1 MKYVGRSVR
10 SLDADEKVTGSAV
23 YTADLTVPGMKFA
36 RLVSSPHAH
45 ARIDGFDLEAARAV
59 PGVHTIITYDSLDL
73 GRLGC
78 IRALK
83 PYGQSVKDRPVLAHE
98 KARFQGEPVAI
109 VVADSETAAVE
120 AAARVEVRYT
130 PLPQVAEM
138 QSAIQGGTLVHD
150 ADAVYDTEGA
160 DDFEYD
166 YAHNHC
172 GGTHFIEGDP
182 ERAFREAPRVIEDRF
197 TFPSLFHYPMEPHCA
212 VAMVDDRSV
221 TVHSSSQAPFP
232 VRDELARMFGLEPG
246 QVTVK
251 VPYVGGGFGS
261 KGHVSMEHLAV
272 LAAAAAGVPVQLR
285 LSMEETAFTARRHPA
300 EIEIRTGLRED
311 GTLLCREARIYL
323 DTGAYADFGIQVTR
337 KAAFRAVGPYRV
349 QHARADCY
357 SVYTNKVPAGA
368 FRGIGSV
375 QLGWACEAHTDRICT
390 ELGYDPIEF
399 RLKNLL
405 RSGERYVLGGPP
417 LDGSPLETFQVCL
430 ERFEES
436 HRDRAPE
443 SLARPGEKIGT
454 GIACAIKDLSTTQY
468 NARIVFNDDATFA
481 VHANAPEI
489 GGGAKTVLAQTA
501 AEVLGVGID
510 RITIAPYDTSTTPGA
525 SGVYGSRITVLMGNA
540 VKRASEELRELLLQQ
555 AAALTD
561 RDLQNLSLDDGVF
574 SSNGEPVISLEE
586 LAGRTTG
593 TLVGRGMD
601 KALTRDRIDIRTW
614 EINAGIAV
622 MAVDSETGRVRC
634 LSYVSSADIGQAMH
648 PLRCEGQEQGS
659 VMFGMGN
666 SLTEEQ
672 VFDGALLLNP
682 SAIDYALPRFKD
694 LPVVFDSVLIENGDG
709 PGPFG
714 SKGMAEGGLAPVAP
728 AIAAALRNAVG
739 VVVRDLPMSPERV
752 YRLMERG
759 AEAGRTT

>member
-1 MKYVGRSVR
+1 MKYVGQSVR
-10 SLDADEKVTGSAV
+10 SLDADEKVTGTAV
-23 YTADLTVPGMKFA
+23 YTADLTIPGMKFA
-36 RLVSSPHAH
+36 RLICSPYAH
-45 ARIDGFDLEAARAV
+45 ARIDGFELEAAREV
-59 PGVHTIITYDSLDL
+59 EGVRAIVTHDTLDL
-73 GRLGC
+73 QRLGC
-78 IRALK
+78 IRAIR
-83 PYGQSVKDRPVLAHE
+83 PYGQAVKDRPVLAHE
-98 KARFQGEPVAI
+98 KVRFQGEPVAI
-109 VVADSETAAVE
+109 VVADSETAATE
-120 AAARVEVRYT
+120 AVARIQVHYT

-138 QSAIQGGTLVHD
+138 KSALEGGTLVHD
-150 ADAVYDTEGA
+150 RDAGYDRVGA

-166 YAHNHC
+166 YAHNSC
-172 GGTHFIEGDP
+172 GGTHFVQGNP
-182 ERAFREAPRVIEDRF
+182 EQAFREAAHVIEDRF

-212 VAMVDDRSV
+212 VAMVDDKSV
-221 TVHSSSQAPFP
+221 TVHTSSQAPFP
-232 VRDELARMFGLEPG
+232 VRDELARMFGLEKE

-261 KGHVSMEHLAV
+261 KGHISVEHLAV
-272 LAAAAAGVPVQLR
+272 LAAAASGVPVQLR
-285 LSMEETAFTARRHPA
+285 LTMEETAFTARRHPA
-300 EIEIRTGLRED
+300 EIEMRTGLRED
-311 GTLLCREARIYL
+311 GTVLCRETKIYL

-337 KAAFRAVGPYRV
+337 KAAFRSVGPYRV
-349 QHARADCY
+349 AHARADCY

-375 QLGWACEAHTDRICT
+375 QLAWAGEAHTDHICT

-405 RSGERYVLGGPP
+405 RSGEKYALGGPP
-417 LDGSPLETFQVCL
+417 LDGDPHATLQACL
-430 ERFEES
+430 DRFE
-436 HRDRAPE
+436 HTRRTQAPE
-443 SLARPGEKIGT
+443 SLARDGEKIGT
-454 GIACAIKDLSTTQY
+454 GIACSIKDLSTTQY
-468 NARIVFNDDATFA
+468 NARIVFNDDATFT

-540 VKRASEELRELLLQQ
+540 VMRASEELRELLLEK
-555 AAALTD
+555 AAALSD
-561 RDLQNLSLDDGVF
+561 RDRQGLSLEDGTF
-574 SSNGEPVISLEE
+574 ASEGEPVLSLEE
-586 LAGRTTG
+586 LAEGTTG

-622 MAVDSETGRVRC
+622 VAVDPESGKVRC
-634 LSYVSSADIGQAMH
+634 LGYVSAADVGQAMH

-666 SLTEEQ
+666 TLTEEQ

-682 SAIDYALPRFKD
+682 SAIDYALPRFKN
-694 LPVVFDSVLIENGDG
+694 LPPVFDSVLIENRDG

-728 AIAAALRNAVG
+728 AIAAALRQAVG
-739 VVVRDLPMSPERV
+739 IVVRDLPMSPERV
-752 YRLMERG
+752 YRLMESG
-759 AEAGRTT
+759 G

>member
-1 MKYVGRSVR
+1 MKYVGQSVR
-10 SLDADEKVTGSAV
+10 SLDADEKVTGTAV
-23 YTADLTVPGMKFA
+23 YTADLTIPGMKFA
-36 RLVSSPHAH
+36 RLICSPYAH
-45 ARIDGFDLEAARAV
+45 ARIDGFELEAAREV
-59 PGVHTIITYDSLDL
+59 EGVRAIVTHDTLDL
-73 GRLGC
+73 QRLGC
-78 IRALK
+78 IRAIR
-83 PYGQSVKDRPVLAHE
+83 PYGQAVKDRPVLAHE
-98 KARFQGEPVAI
+98 KVRFQGEPVAI
-109 VVADSETAAVE
+109 VVADSETAATE
-120 AAARVEVRYT
+120 AVARIQVHYT

-138 QSAIQGGTLVHD
+138 KSALEGGTLVHD
-150 ADAVYDTEGA
+150 RDAGYDRVGA

-166 YAHNHC
+166 YAHNSC
-172 GGTHFIEGDP
+172 GGTHFVQGNP
-182 ERAFREAPRVIEDRF
+182 EQAFREAAHVIEDRF

-212 VAMVDDRSV
+212 VAMVDDKSV
-221 TVHSSSQAPFP
+221 TVHTSSQAPFP
-232 VRDELARMFGLEPG
+232 VRDELARMFGLEKE

-261 KGHVSMEHLAV
+261 KGHISVEHLAV
-272 LAAAAAGVPVQLR
+272 LAAAASGVPVQLR
-285 LSMEETAFTARRHPA
+285 LTMEETAFTARRHPA
-300 EIEIRTGLRED
+300 EIEMRTGLRED
-311 GTLLCREARIYL
+311 GTVLCRETKIYL

-337 KAAFRAVGPYRV
+337 KAAFRSVGPYRV
-349 QHARADCY
+349 AHARADCY

-375 QLGWACEAHTDRICT
+375 QLAWAGEAHTDHICT

-405 RSGERYVLGGPP
+405 RSGEKYALGGPP
-417 LDGSPLETFQVCL
+417 LDGDPHATLQACL
-430 ERFEES
+430 DRFE
-436 HRDRAPE
+436 HTRRTQAPE
-443 SLARPGEKIGT
+443 SLARDGEKIGT
-454 GIACAIKDLSTTQY
+454 GIACSIKDLSTTQY
-468 NARIVFNDDATFA
+468 NARIVFNDDATFT

-540 VKRASEELRELLLQQ
+540 VMRASEELRELLLEK
-555 AAALTD
+555 AAALSD
-561 RDLQNLSLDDGVF
+561 RDRQSLSLEDGTF
-574 SSNGEPVISLEE
+574 ASEGEPVLSLEE
-586 LAGRTTG
+586 LAEGTTG

-622 MAVDSETGRVRC
+622 VAVDPESGKVRC
-634 LSYVSSADIGQAMH
+634 LGYVSAADVGQAMH

-666 SLTEEQ
+666 TLTEEQ

-682 SAIDYALPRFKD
+682 SAIDYALPRFKN
-694 LPVVFDSVLIENGDG
+694 LPPVFDSILIENRDG

-728 AIAAALRNAVG
+728 AIAAALRQAVG
-739 VVVRDLPMSPERV
+739 IVVRDLPMSPERV
-752 YRLMERG
+752 YRLMESG
-759 AEAGRTT
+759 G

>member
-1 MKYVGRSVR
+1 MMKYVGRSVR
-10 SLDADEKVTGSAV
+10 SLDADEKVTGTAV
-23 YTADLTVPGMKFA
+23 YTADLTMPGMKFA
-36 RLVSSPHAH
+36 RIVSSPHAH
-45 ARIDGFDLEAARAV
+45 ARIDGFDLDAARAV
-59 PGVHTIITYDSLDL
+59 PGVCAVVTYGSLEI

-83 PYGQSVKDRPVLAHE
+83 LYGQSVKDRPVLAHG
-98 KARFQGEPVAI
+98 KTRFQGEPVAI

-120 AAARVEVRYT
+120 GAARVEVRYT
-130 PLPQVAEM
+130 PLPEVADVM
-138 QSAIQGGTLVHD
+138 PAIEGGTLVHD
-150 ADAVYDTEGA
+150 AGAVYDTEGA

-172 GGTHFIEGDP
+172 GGTHFMEGDP
-182 ERAFREAPRVIEDRF
+182 ERAFGEAARVIEDRF

-212 VAMVDDRSV
+212 VAMVDESSV

-251 VPYVGGGFGS
+251 VPYVGGGFGA

-272 LAAAAAGVPVQLR
+272 LAAAATGAPVQLR

-300 EIEIRTGLRED
+300 EIAIRTGIRED
-311 GTLLCREARIYL
+311 GTLLCREAKIYL

-337 KAAFRAVGPYRV
+337 KAAFRSVGPYRV
-349 QHARADCY
+349 EHARADCY

-375 QLGWACEAHTDRICT
+375 QLGWACEAHTDHICA

-399 RLKNLL
+399 RRKNLL
-405 RSGERYVLGGPP
+405 RSGEKYVLGGPP
-417 LDGSPLETFQVCL
+417 LDGSPLDTFQVCL
-430 ERFEES
+430 ERFEASRRE
-436 HRDRAPE
+436 RAPE

-454 GIACAIKDLSTTQY
+454 GIACAIKDLSTTLY
-468 NARIVFNDDATFA
+468 NARIVFEDDATFT

-501 AEVLGVGID
+501 AEVLGVGIE
-510 RITIAPYDTSTTPGA
+510 RITIAPYDTSTAPGA

-561 RDLQNLSLDDGVF
+561 RDVQNLSLDDGVF
-574 SSNGEPVISLEE
+574 SNSGEPVMNLEE
-586 LAGRTTG
+586 LAERTTG

-622 MAVDSETGRVRC
+622 MAVDPETGRTRC

-694 LPVVFDSVLIENGDG
+694 LPAVFDSVLIENGDG

-728 AIAAALRNAVG
+728 AIAAALYNAVG

-752 YRLMERG
+752 YRLMDD
-759 AEAGRTT
+759 GR

>member
-10 SLDADEKVTGSAV
+10 SLDADEKVTGTAV

-36 RLVSSPHAH
+36 KLICSPYAH
-45 ARIDGFDLEAARAV
+45 ARIDGFDLEAARKV
-59 PGVHTIITYDSLDL
+59 EGVHTIVTHDTLDRS
-73 GRLGC
+73 RLGC
-78 IRALK
+78 IRAIK
-83 PYGQSVKDRPVLAHE
+83 PYGQAVKDRPVLAHE
-98 KARFQGEPVAI
+98 KVRFQGEPVAI
-109 VVADSETAAVE
+109 VVADSETAAAE
-120 AAARVEVRYT
+120 AVARIQVHYT

-138 QSAIQGGTLVHD
+138 KSALEGGTLVHD
-150 ADAVYDTEGA
+150 ADAAYDRVGA

-166 YAHNHC
+166 YGHNSC
-172 GGTHFIEGDP
+172 GGTHFVQGDP
-182 ERAFREAPRVIEDRF
+182 EQAFRESAHVIEDRF
-197 TFPSLFHYPMEPHCA
+197 SFPSLFHYPMEPHCA
-212 VAMVDDRSV
+212 VAMVDDKSV
-221 TVHSSSQAPFP
+221 TVHTSSQAPFP
-232 VRDELARMFGLEPG
+232 VRDELARMFGLENE

-261 KGHVSMEHLAV
+261 KGHISVEHLAV
-272 LAAAAAGVPVQLR
+272 LASAASGVPVQLR

-300 EIEIRTGLRED
+300 EIEMRTGLRED
-311 GTLLCREARIYL
+311 GTLLCRETKIHL

-337 KAAFRAVGPYRV
+337 KAAFRSVGPYRV
-349 QHARADCY
+349 AHARADCY

-375 QLGWACEAHTDRICT
+375 QLGWAGEAHTDHICA

-405 RSGERYVLGGPP
+405 RSGEKYALGGPP
-417 LDGSPLETFQVCL
+417 LDGDPLATLQACL
-430 ERFEES
+430 ERFE
-436 HRDRAPE
+436 HTRRTQALE
-443 SLARPGEKIGT
+443 SLARDGEKVGT

-468 NARIVFNDDATFA
+468 NARIVFNDDATFT
-481 VHANAPEI
+481 VYANAPEI

-501 AEVLGVGID
+501 AEVLSVDID
-510 RITIAPYDTSTTPGA
+510 SITIAPYDTSNTPGA

-540 VKRASEELRELLLQQ
+540 VKRASEELRELLLEK
-555 AAALTD
+555 AAALSD
-561 RDLQNLSLDDGVF
+561 RDLQSLSLEDGTF
-574 SSNGEPVISLEE
+574 ASQGEPVLSLEE
-586 LAGRTTG
+586 LAEGTTG

-601 KALTRDRIDIRTW
+601 KALTRERIDIRTW

-622 MAVDSETGRVRC
+622 VAVDPESGKVRC
-634 LSYVSSADIGQAMH
+634 LGYVSAADVGQAIH

-666 SLTEEQ
+666 TLTEEQ

-682 SAIDYALPRFKD
+682 SAIDYALPRFKN
-694 LPVVFDSVLIENGDG
+694 LPPVFDSILIENHDG

-728 AIAAALRNAVG
+728 AIAAALRQAVG
-739 VVVRDLPMSPERV
+739 VVVHDLPMSPERV
-752 YRLMERG
+752 YRLME
-759 AEAGRTT
+759 AGG

>member
-10 SLDADEKVTGSAV
+10 SLDADEKVTGTAV

-36 RLVSSPHAH
+36 KLICSPYAH
-45 ARIDGFDLEAARAV
+45 ARIDGFDLEAARKV
-59 PGVHTIITYDSLDL
+59 EGVHTIVTHDTLDRS
-73 GRLGC
+73 RLGC
-78 IRALK
+78 IRTIK
-83 PYGQSVKDRPVLAHE
+83 PYGQAVKDRPVLAHE
-98 KARFQGEPVAI
+98 KVRFQGEPVAI
-109 VVADSETAAVE
+109 VVADSETAAAEAVARIQVE
-120 AAARVEVRYT
+120 YT

-138 QSAIQGGTLVHD
+138 KSALEGGTLVHD
-150 ADAVYDTEGA
+150 ADAAYDRVGA

-166 YAHNHC
+166 YGHNSC
-172 GGTHFIEGDP
+172 GGTHFVQGDP
-182 ERAFREAPRVIEDRF
+182 ERAFRESAHVIEDRF
-197 TFPSLFHYPMEPHCA
+197 SFPSLFHYPMEPHCA
-212 VAMVDDRSV
+212 VAMVDDKSV
-221 TVHSSSQAPFP
+221 TVHTSSQAPFP
-232 VRDELARMFGLEPG
+232 VRDELARMFGLDKD

-261 KGHVSMEHLAV
+261 KGHISVEHLAV
-272 LAAAAAGVPVQLR
+272 LASAASGVPVQLR

-300 EIEIRTGLRED
+300 EIEMRTGLRED
-311 GTLLCREARIYL
+311 GTLLCRETKIHL

-337 KAAFRAVGPYRV
+337 KAAFRSVGPYRV
-349 QHARADCY
+349 AHARADCY

-375 QLGWACEAHTDRICT
+375 QLAWAGEAHTDHICT

-405 RSGERYVLGGPP
+405 RSGEKYALGGPP
-417 LDGSPLETFQVCL
+417 LDGDPHATLQACL
-430 ERFEES
+430 DRFE
-436 HRDRAPE
+436 HTRRTQAPE
-443 SLARPGEKIGT
+443 SLARDGEKIGT
-454 GIACAIKDLSTTQY
+454 GIACSIKDLSTTQY
-468 NARIVFNDDATFA
+468 NARIVFNDDATFT

-540 VKRASEELRELLLQQ
+540 VMRASEELRELLLEK
-555 AAALTD
+555 AAALSD
-561 RDLQNLSLDDGVF
+561 RDRQSLSLEDGTF
-574 SSNGEPVISLEE
+574 ASEGDPVLSLEE
-586 LAGRTTG
+586 LAEGTTG

-622 MAVDSETGRVRC
+622 VAVDPESGKVRC
-634 LSYVSSADIGQAMH
+634 LGYVSAADVGQAMH

-666 SLTEEQ
+666 TLTEEQ

-682 SAIDYALPRFKD
+682 SAIDYALPRFKN
-694 LPVVFDSVLIENGDG
+694 LPPVFDSILIENRDG

-728 AIAAALRNAVG
+728 AIAAALRQAVG
-739 VVVRDLPMSPERV
+739 IVVRDLPMSPERV
-752 YRLMERG
+752 YRLMESG
-759 AEAGRTT
+759 G

>member
-1 MKYVGRSVR
+1 MKYVGQSVR
-10 SLDADEKVTGSAV
+10 SLDADEKVTGTAV
-23 YTADLTVPGMKFA
+23 YTADLTIPGMKFA
-36 RLVSSPHAH
+36 RLICSPYAH
-45 ARIDGFDLEAARAV
+45 ARIDGFELEAAREV
-59 PGVHTIITYDSLDL
+59 EGVLAIVTHDALDFE
-73 GRLGC
+73 RMGC
-78 IRALK
+78 IRAIR
-83 PYGQSVKDRPVLAHE
+83 PYGQAVKDRPVLAHE
-98 KARFQGEPVAI
+98 KVRFQGEPVAI
-109 VVADSETAAVE
+109 VVADSETAATE
-120 AAARVEVRYT
+120 AVARIQVHYT

-138 QSAIQGGTLVHD
+138 KSALEGGTLVHD
-150 ADAVYDTEGA
+150 QDAGYDRVGA

-166 YAHNHC
+166 YAHNSC
-172 GGTHFIEGDP
+172 GGTHFVQGNP
-182 ERAFREAPRVIEDRF
+182 EQAFREAAHVIEDRF

-212 VAMVDDRSV
+212 VAMVDDKSV
-221 TVHSSSQAPFP
+221 TVHTSSQAPFP
-232 VRDELARMFGLEPG
+232 VRDELARMFGLEKE

-261 KGHVSMEHLAV
+261 KGHISVEHLAV
-272 LAAAAAGVPVQLR
+272 LAAAASGVPVQLR
-285 LSMEETAFTARRHPA
+285 LTMEETAFTARRHPA
-300 EIEIRTGLRED
+300 EIEMRTGLRED
-311 GTLLCREARIYL
+311 GTLLCRETKIYL

-337 KAAFRAVGPYRV
+337 KAAFRSVGPYRV
-349 QHARADCY
+349 AHARADCY

-375 QLGWACEAHTDRICT
+375 QLAWAGEAHTDHICT

-405 RSGERYVLGGPP
+405 RSGEKYALGGPP
-417 LDGSPLETFQVCL
+417 LDGDPHATLQACL
-430 ERFEES
+430 DRFE
-436 HRDRAPE
+436 HTRRTQAPE
-443 SLARPGEKIGT
+443 SLARDGEKIGT
-454 GIACAIKDLSTTQY
+454 GIACSIKDLSTTQY
-468 NARIVFNDDATFA
+468 NARIVFNDDATFT

-540 VKRASEELRELLLQQ
+540 VMRASEELRELLLEK
-555 AAALTD
+555 AAALSD
-561 RDLQNLSLDDGVF
+561 RDLQSLSLEDGTF
-574 SSNGEPVISLEE
+574 ASEGEPVLSLEE
-586 LAGRTTG
+586 LAEGTTG

-622 MAVDSETGRVRC
+622 VAVDPESGKVRC
-634 LSYVSSADIGQAMH
+634 LGYVSAADVGQAMH

-666 SLTEEQ
+666 TLTEEQ

-682 SAIDYALPRFKD
+682 SAIDYALPRFKN
-694 LPVVFDSVLIENGDG
+694 LPPVFDSILIENRDG

-728 AIAAALRNAVG
+728 AIAAALRQAVG
-739 VVVRDLPMSPERV
+739 IVVRDLPMSPERV
-752 YRLMERG
+752 YRLMESG
-759 AEAGRTT
+759 G

>member
-1 MKYVGRSVR
+1 MKYVGQSVR
-10 SLDADEKVTGSAV
+10 SLDADEKVTGTAV
-23 YTADLTVPGMKFA
+23 YTADLTIPGMKFA
-36 RLVSSPHAH
+36 RLICSPYAH
-45 ARIDGFDLEAARAV
+45 ARIDGFELEAAREV
-59 PGVHTIITYDSLDL
+59 EGVLAIVTHDTLDL
-73 GRLGC
+73 QRLGC
-78 IRALK
+78 IRTIM
-83 PYGQSVKDRPVLAHE
+83 PYGQAVKDRPVLAHE
-98 KARFQGEPVAI
+98 KVRFQGEPVVI

-120 AAARVEVRYT
+120 AAARIQVHYT

-138 QSAIQGGTLVHD
+138 KSALEGGTLVHD
-150 ADAVYDTEGA
+150 RDADYDRVGA
-160 DDFEYD
+160 DDFDFD
-166 YAHNHC
+166 YAHNSC
-172 GGTHFIEGDP
+172 GGTHFVQGNP
-182 ERAFREAPRVIEDRF
+182 EQAFREAAHVIEDRF

-212 VAMVDDRSV
+212 VAMVDDKSV
-221 TVHSSSQAPFP
+221 TVHTSSQAPFP
-232 VRDELARMFGLEPG
+232 VRDELARMFGLEKE

-261 KGHVSMEHLAV
+261 KGHISVEHLAV
-272 LAAAAAGVPVQLR
+272 LAAAASGVPVQLR
-285 LSMEETAFTARRHPA
+285 LTMEETAFTARRHPA
-300 EIEIRTGLRED
+300 EIEMRTGLRED
-311 GTLLCREARIYL
+311 GTVLCRETKIQL

-337 KAAFRAVGPYRV
+337 KAAFRSVGPYRV
-349 QHARADCY
+349 AHARADCY

-375 QLGWACEAHTDRICT
+375 QLGWAGEAHTDHICA

-405 RSGERYVLGGPP
+405 RSGEKYALGGPP
-417 LDGSPLETFQVCL
+417 LDGDPHATLQACL
-430 ERFEES
+430 DRFE
-436 HRDRAPE
+436 HTRRTQAPE
-443 SLARPGEKIGT
+443 SLARDGERIGT
-454 GIACAIKDLSTTQY
+454 GIACSIKDLSTTQY
-468 NARIVFNDDATFA
+468 NARIVFNDDATFT

-540 VKRASEELRELLLQQ
+540 VKRASEELLELLLEK
-555 AAALTD
+555 AAALSD
-561 RDLQNLSLDDGVF
+561 RDLQSLSLEDGTF
-574 SSNGEPVISLEE
+574 TSEGEPVLSLEE
-586 LAGRTTG
+586 LAEGTTG

-622 MAVDSETGRVRC
+622 VAVDPESGKVRC
-634 LSYVSSADIGQAMH
+634 LGYVSAADVGQAMH

-666 SLTEEQ
+666 TLTEEQ

-682 SAIDYALPRFKD
+682 SAIDYALPRFEN
-694 LPVVFDSVLIENGDG
+694 LPPVFDSILIENRDG

-728 AIAAALRNAVG
+728 AIAAALRQAVG
-739 VVVRDLPMSPERV
+739 IVVRDLPMSPERV
-752 YRLMERG
+752 YRLMESG
-759 AEAGRTT
+759 G

>member
-1 MKYVGRSVR
+1 MKYVGQSVR
-10 SLDADEKVTGSAV
+10 SLDADEKVTGTAV
-23 YTADLTVPGMKFA
+23 YTADLTIPGMKFA
-36 RLVSSPHAH
+36 RLICSPYAH
-45 ARIDGFDLEAARAV
+45 ARIDGFELEAAREV
-59 PGVHTIITYDSLDL
+59 EGVRAIVTHDTLDL
-73 GRLGC
+73 QRLGC
-78 IRALK
+78 IRAIR
-83 PYGQSVKDRPVLAHE
+83 PYGQAVKDRPVLAHE
-98 KARFQGEPVAI
+98 KVRFQGEPVAI
-109 VVADSETAAVE
+109 VVADSETAATE
-120 AAARVEVRYT
+120 AVARIQVHYT

-138 QSAIQGGTLVHD
+138 KSALEGGTLVHD
-150 ADAVYDTEGA
+150 RDAGYDRVGA

-166 YAHNHC
+166 YAHNSC
-172 GGTHFIEGDP
+172 GGTHFVQGNP
-182 ERAFREAPRVIEDRF
+182 EQAFREAAHVIEDRF

-212 VAMVDDRSV
+212 VAMVDDKSV
-221 TVHSSSQAPFP
+221 TVHTSSQAPFP
-232 VRDELARMFGLEPG
+232 VRDELARMFGLEKE

-261 KGHVSMEHLAV
+261 KGHISVEHLAV
-272 LAAAAAGVPVQLR
+272 LAAAASGVPVQLR
-285 LSMEETAFTARRHPA
+285 LTMEETAFTARRHPA
-300 EIEIRTGLRED
+300 EIEMRTGLRED
-311 GTLLCREARIYL
+311 GTLLCRETRIYL

-337 KAAFRAVGPYRV
+337 KAAFRSVGPYRV
-349 QHARADCY
+349 AHARADCY

-375 QLGWACEAHTDRICT
+375 QLAWAGEAHTDHICT

-405 RSGERYVLGGPP
+405 RSGEKYALGGPP
-417 LDGSPLETFQVCL
+417 LDGDPHATLQACL
-430 ERFEES
+430 DRFE
-436 HRDRAPE
+436 HTRRTQAPE
-443 SLARPGEKIGT
+443 SLARDGEKIGT
-454 GIACAIKDLSTTQY
+454 GIACSIKDLSTTQY
-468 NARIVFNDDATFA
+468 NARIVFNDDATFT

-540 VKRASEELRELLLQQ
+540 VMRASEELRELLLEK
-555 AAALTD
+555 AAALSD
-561 RDLQNLSLDDGVF
+561 RDRQSLSLEDGTF
-574 SSNGEPVISLEE
+574 ASEGEPVLSLEE
-586 LAGRTTG
+586 LAEGTTG

-622 MAVDSETGRVRC
+622 VAVDPESGKVRC
-634 LSYVSSADIGQAMH
+634 LGYVSAADVGQAMH

-666 SLTEEQ
+666 TLTEEQ

-682 SAIDYALPRFKD
+682 SAIDYALPRFKN
-694 LPVVFDSVLIENGDG
+694 LPPVFDSVLIENRDG

-728 AIAAALRNAVG
+728 AIAAALRQAVG
-739 VVVRDLPMSPERV
+739 VVVHDLPMSPERV
-752 YRLMERG
+752 YRLMESG
-759 AEAGRTT
+759 G

>member
-1 MKYVGRSVR
+1 MKYVGQSVR
-10 SLDADEKVTGSAV
+10 SLDADEKVTGTAV
-23 YTADLTVPGMKFA
+23 YTADLTIPGMKFA
-36 RLVSSPHAH
+36 RVIGSPHAH
-45 ARIDGFDLEAARAV
+45 ARIDGFHLEDALAV
-59 PGVHTIITYDSLDL
+59 PGVRTIVTHDSLDFS
-73 GRLGC
+73 RLGC
-78 IRALK
+78 LRTLK
-83 PYGQSVKDRPVLAHE
+83 PYGQAVKDRPVLAHG
-98 KARFQGEPVAI
+98 KVRFQGEPVAI

-130 PLPQVAEM
+130 PLPQVSEM
-138 QSAIQGGTLVHD
+138 MSAMEGGTLVHD
-150 ADAVYDTEGA
+150 ADSAYDREGES
-160 DDFEYD
+160 DFDHD
-166 YAHNHC
+166 YGRNNC
-172 GGTHFIEGDP
+172 GGTHFVQGDP
-182 ERAFREAPRVIEDRF
+182 ERAFREAAHVIEDHF
-197 TFPSLFHYPMEPHCA
+197 SFPSLFHYPMEPHCA
-212 VAMVDDRSV
+212 VATVDDKSV
-221 TVHSSSQAPFP
+221 TVHTSSQAPFP
-232 VRDELARMFGLEPG
+232 VRDELARMFGLEQE

-251 VPYVGGGFGS
+251 VPYVGGGFGA
-261 KGHVSMEHLAV
+261 KGHIGVEHLAI
-272 LAAAAAGVPVQLR
+272 LAAAASGETVQLR
-285 LSMEETAFTARRHPA
+285 MSMEETAFTARRHPA

-337 KAAFRAVGPYRV
+337 KAAFRSVGPYRV
-349 QHARADCY
+349 AHARADCY

-375 QLGWACEAHTDRICT
+375 QLGWACEAHTDHICT

-405 RSGERYVLGGPP
+405 RAGEKYVLGGPP
-417 LDGSPLETFQVCL
+417 LDGNPHDALTACMEL
-430 ERFEES
+430 FEKT
-436 HRDRAPE
+436 RQARTPE

-454 GIACAIKDLSTTQY
+454 GVACAIKDLSTTQY
-468 NARIVFNDDATFA
+468 NARIVFEDDATFT

-489 GGGAKTVLAQTA
+489 GGGAMTVLAQTA
-501 AEVLGVGID
+501 AEALGVGIE

-540 VKRASEELRELLLQQ
+540 VKRASEELRELMLQQ

-561 RDLQNLSLDDGVF
+561 RDVQDLSLDDGVF
-574 SSNGEPVISLEE
+574 SGDGDPVMTLDE
-586 LAGRTTG
+586 LADRITG

-622 MAVDSETGRVRC
+622 MAVDSETGRARC
-634 LSYVSSADIGQAMH
+634 LTYVSSADIGQAMH

-659 VMFGMGN
+659 IMFGMGN
-666 SLTEEQ
+666 TLTEEQ

-682 SAIDYALPRFKD
+682 SAIDYALPRFKN
-694 LPVVFDSVLIENGDG
+694 LPAVLDSVLIENRDG

-728 AIAAALRNAVG
+728 AIAAALREAVG
-739 VVVRDLPMSPERV
+739 IVVHDLPMSPERV
-752 YRLMERG
+752 YRLMESG
-759 AEAGRTT
+759 G

>member
-10 SLDADEKVTGSAV
+10 SLDADEKVTGTAV

-36 RLVSSPHAH
+36 KLICSPYAH
-45 ARIDGFDLEAARAV
+45 ARIDGFDLEAARKV
-59 PGVHTIITYDSLDL
+59 EGVHTIVTHDTLDRS
-73 GRLGC
+73 RLGC
-78 IRALK
+78 IRTIK
-83 PYGQSVKDRPVLAHE
+83 PYGQAVKDRPVLAHE
-98 KARFQGEPVAI
+98 KVRFQGEPVAI
-109 VVADSETAAVE
+109 VVADSETAGAEAV
-120 AAARVEVRYT
+120 ARIQVHYT

-138 QSAIQGGTLVHD
+138 KSALEGGTLVHD
-150 ADAVYDTEGA
+150 ADAAYDRVGA

-166 YAHNHC
+166 YGHNSC
-172 GGTHFIEGDP
+172 GGTHFVQGDP
-182 ERAFREAPRVIEDRF
+182 ERAFRESAHVIEDRF
-197 TFPSLFHYPMEPHCA
+197 SFPSLFHYPMEPHCA
-212 VAMVDDRSV
+212 VAMVDDKSV
-221 TVHSSSQAPFP
+221 TVHTSSQAPFP
-232 VRDELARMFGLEPG
+232 VRDELARMFGLENE

-261 KGHVSMEHLAV
+261 KGHISVEHLAV
-272 LAAAAAGVPVQLR
+272 LAAAASGVPVQLR

-300 EIEIRTGLRED
+300 EIEMRTGLRED
-311 GTLLCREARIYL
+311 GTLLCRETKIHL

-337 KAAFRAVGPYRV
+337 KAAFRSVGPYRV
-349 QHARADCY
+349 AHARADCY

-375 QLGWACEAHTDRICT
+375 QLGWAGEAHTDHICA

-405 RSGERYVLGGPP
+405 RSGEKYALGGPP
-417 LDGSPLETFQVCL
+417 LDGDPLATLKACL
-430 ERFEES
+430 ERFE
-436 HRDRAPE
+436 HTRRTQALE
-443 SLARPGEKIGT
+443 SLARDGEKVGT

-468 NARIVFNDDATFA
+468 NARIVFNDDATFT
-481 VHANAPEI
+481 VYANAPEI

-501 AEVLGVGID
+501 AEVLSVDID
-510 RITIAPYDTSTTPGA
+510 SITIAPYDTSNTPGA

-540 VKRASEELRELLLQQ
+540 VKRASEELRELLLEK
-555 AAALTD
+555 AAALSD
-561 RDLQNLSLDDGVF
+561 RDLQSLSLEDGTF
-574 SSNGEPVISLEE
+574 ASAGEPVLSLEE
-586 LAGRTTG
+586 LAEGTTG

-601 KALTRDRIDIRTW
+601 KALTRERIDIRTW

-622 MAVDSETGRVRC
+622 VAVDPESGKVRC
-634 LSYVSSADIGQAMH
+634 LGYVSAADVGQAIH

-666 SLTEEQ
+666 TLTEEQ

-682 SAIDYALPRFKD
+682 SAIDYALPRFKN
-694 LPVVFDSVLIENGDG
+694 LPPVFDSILIENHDG

-728 AIAAALRNAVG
+728 AIAAALRQAVG
-739 VVVRDLPMSPERV
+739 VVVHDLPMSPERV
-752 YRLMERG
+752 YRLME
-759 AEAGRTT
+759 AGG

>member
-1 MKYVGRSVR
+1 MKYVGQSVR
-10 SLDADEKVTGSAV
+10 SLDADEKVTGTAV
-23 YTADLTVPGMKFA
+23 YTADLTIPGMKFA
-36 RLVSSPHAH
+36 RLICSPYAH
-45 ARIDGFDLEAARAV
+45 ARIDGFELEAAREV
-59 PGVHTIITYDSLDL
+59 EGVRAIVTHDTLDL
-73 GRLGC
+73 QRLGC
-78 IRALK
+78 IRAIR
-83 PYGQSVKDRPVLAHE
+83 PYGQAVKDRPVLAHE
-98 KARFQGEPVAI
+98 KVRFQGEPVAI
-109 VVADSETAAVE
+109 VVADSETAATE
-120 AAARVEVRYT
+120 AVARIQVHYT

-138 QSAIQGGTLVHD
+138 KSALEGGTLVHD
-150 ADAVYDTEGA
+150 RDAGYDRVGA

-166 YAHNHC
+166 YAHNSC
-172 GGTHFIEGDP
+172 GGTHFVQGNP
-182 ERAFREAPRVIEDRF
+182 EQAFREAAHVIEDRF

-212 VAMVDDRSV
+212 VAMVDDKSV
-221 TVHSSSQAPFP
+221 TVHTSSQAPFP
-232 VRDELARMFGLEPG
+232 VRDELARMFGLEKE

-261 KGHVSMEHLAV
+261 KGHISVEHLAV
-272 LAAAAAGVPVQLR
+272 LAAAASGVPVQLR
-285 LSMEETAFTARRHPA
+285 LTMEETAFTARRHPA
-300 EIEIRTGLRED
+300 EIEMRTGLRED
-311 GTLLCREARIYL
+311 GTVLCRETKIYL

-337 KAAFRAVGPYRV
+337 KAAFRSVGPYRV
-349 QHARADCY
+349 AHARADCY

-375 QLGWACEAHTDRICT
+375 QLAWAGEAHTDHICT

-405 RSGERYVLGGPP
+405 RSGEKYALGGPP
-417 LDGSPLETFQVCL
+417 LDGDPHATLQACL
-430 ERFEES
+430 DRFE
-436 HRDRAPE
+436 HTRRTQAPE
-443 SLARPGEKIGT
+443 SLARDGEKIGT
-454 GIACAIKDLSTTQY
+454 GIACSIKDLSTTQY
-468 NARIVFNDDATFA
+468 NARIVFNDDATFT

-540 VKRASEELRELLLQQ
+540 VMRASEELRELLLEK
-555 AAALTD
+555 AAALSD
-561 RDLQNLSLDDGVF
+561 RDRQSLSLEDGTF
-574 SSNGEPVISLEE
+574 ASEGEPVLSLEE
-586 LAGRTTG
+586 LAEGTTG

-622 MAVDSETGRVRC
+622 VAVDPESGKVRC
-634 LSYVSSADIGQAMH
+634 LGYVSAADVGQAMH

-666 SLTEEQ
+666 TLTEEQ

-682 SAIDYALPRFKD
+682 SAIDYALPRFKN
-694 LPVVFDSVLIENGDG
+694 LPPVFDSVLIENRDG

-728 AIAAALRNAVG
+728 AIAAALRQAVG
-739 VVVRDLPMSPERV
+739 VVVHDLPMSPERV
-752 YRLMERG
+752 YRLMESG
-759 AEAGRTT
+759 G